1 MEAQNRKKIWLTA
14 AAALL
19 AGGAF
24 LYAGEEIPVPLTSET
39 EQVLP
44 KHEERQEIAGWQ
56 KAEETEAVRNPF
68 SLLHETA
75 GEEQTVA
82 GKSEKVPGKVLLT
95 AQALP
100 VSPLPRR
107 TDYSTDVQ
115 SIPELKGV
123 MKGENGKIVM
133 VQIAGQTASLSVGE
147 SFQNCT
153 ILAIE
158 EISIVISHEGQERR
172 LFLPGY

>member
-95 AQALP
+95 AQAP